1 MGASYYNMSLK
12 ALAGINKNYSSQS
25 LGKHIAT
32 AMDGHCME
40 NLSDR
45 EFYNIINDYIAELE
59 SGVPYCEDLE
69 QIIQEGLDL
78 NHILEEEEED

>member
-1 MGASYYNMSLK
+1 MASYYNQSLK
-12 ALAGINKNYSSQS
+12 ALSKLDRLFPSQS

-32 AMDGHCME
+32 AMDGHCIE
-40 NLSDR
+40 NLSDK
-45 EFYNIINDYIAELE
+45 EFYNILNDYIIELE

-78 NHILEEEEED
+78 NHILDEEE

>member
-1 MGASYYNMSLK
+1 MAASFYNQSLK
-12 ALAGINKNYSSQS
+12 ALSKLDKLFPLQS

-32 AMDGHCME
+32 AMDGHCIE
-40 NLSDR
+40 NLSNK
-45 EFYNIINDYIAELE
+45 EFYNILNDYIIELE

-78 NHILEEEEED
+78 KHILDEEE

>member
-1 MGASYYNMSLK
+1 MSSVYYNRSLK
-12 ALAGINKNYSSQS
+12 ALAKLNKGFPSHS

-32 AMDGHCME
+32 AMDGHCIE
-40 NLSDR
+40 NLSDK
-45 EFYNIINDYIAELE
+45 EFYEILNDYIVELE

-78 NHILEEEEED
+78 NHILDEEE

>member
-1 MGASYYNMSLK
+1 MAASFYNQSLK
-12 ALAGINKNYSSQS
+12 ALSKLDKLFPLQS

-32 AMDGHCME
+32 AMDGHCIE
-40 NLSDR
+40 NLSNK
-45 EFYNIINDYIAELE
+45 EFYSILNDYIIELE

-78 NHILEEEEED
+78 NHILDEEE